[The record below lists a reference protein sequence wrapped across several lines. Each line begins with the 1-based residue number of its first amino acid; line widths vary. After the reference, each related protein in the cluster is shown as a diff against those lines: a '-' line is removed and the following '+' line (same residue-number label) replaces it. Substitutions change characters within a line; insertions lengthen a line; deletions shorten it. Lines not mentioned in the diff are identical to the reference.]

1 MKNHTIATLL
11 LSLVSPLA
19 LAAPNKAEPDFAPGR
34 IIVEPQAGLTADDFA
49 KELKVHGA
57 GKARKLGQ
65 SNIHV
70 IDVPHGSE
78 KAIANKL
85 KHNPHFKFAE
95 IDRRMELS
103 ATTNDP
109 YLGSEWHISKIG
121 ATTAWDK
128 AQGAGITI
136 AILDSGIDASHPD
149 LAGRIVPGY
158 NVYDNNTN
166 TAEVC
171 GHGTKVAGAAAA
183 ASNNGVGVA
192 GVAGQAKILPVRITD
207 LECYAYFSTTAN
219 GIIYAADHGAR
230 VVNVSYGYTPLST
243 AAQSAANYL
252 RSKGGLLFVSTG
264 NNAIDENITPT
275 NTMISVSS
283 TDSSDNLS
291 SFSSWGAFTVLSAP
305 GSGIYTTIAGGGY
318 GGVNGTSFS
327 SPVAAA
333 TAALVMSA
341 NPSLSAD
348 QVQNILFS
356 TAVDLGAAGRD
367 SKFGYGRVNAAA
379 AVAAA
384 GGSTAPAP
392 APTDTTKPT
401 VVIANPLA
409 GSTVTGTVTVSAN
422 ATDNIGVTRVE
433 LKVNGT
439 TVASD
444 SSGPFAFAW
453 DTKGTANGT
462 ANLVAVAYDA
472 AGNVA
477 SSSTV
482 AVNVANATALPAPTT
497 DTTPPVVAITNPV
510 AGVVNGNVEVV
521 ANASD
526 NSGAAGIKLSIYID
540 GSAVA
545 TGSGSSLS
553 YRWNTRKIS
562 TGYHTVQAVARDAAG
577 NTSTRS
583 VQVSR

>member
-1 MKNHTIATLL
+1 MKTITTFSAAIATAIATL
-11 LSLVSPLA
+11 
-19 LAAPNKAEPDFAPGR
+19 AAPAFAAQPLEFAPGR
-34 IIVEPQAGLTADDFA
+34 IIVEPRAGLSVEEMG
-49 KELKVHGA
+49 KMLKQVGG

-70 IDVPHGSE
+70 VELPKGSE
-78 KAIANKL
+78 KAVVAKL
-85 KHNPHFKFAE
+85 QNNPHFKFAE
-95 IDRRMELS
+95 LDKRVRLT

-109 YLGSEWHISKIG
+109 YLGSEWHINKMG
-121 ATTAWDK
+121 ATTAWDQ
-128 AQGAGITI
+128 AQGSGITI

-149 LAGRIVPGY
+149 LAGKIVPGY

-264 NNAIDENITPT
+264 NNAIDENIAPT

-283 TDSSDNLS
+283 TDSADNLS
-291 SFSSWGAFTVLSAP
+291 SFSSWGDFTVLSAP
-305 GSGIYTTIAGGGY
+305 GSGIYTTVAGGGY

-327 SPVAAA
+327 SPIAAA

-348 QVQNILFS
+348 QVQNILFT

-367 SKFGYGRVNAAA
+367 NKFGYGRVDAAA

-384 GGSTAPAP
+384 KAAPAP
-392 APTDTTKPT
+392 DTTAPT
-401 VVIANPLA
+401 VSIAAPL
-409 GSTVTGTVTVSAN
+409 GSSTVSGLVSVSVN
-422 ATDNIGVTRVE
+422 AADNVAVARVD

-439 TVASD
+439 VVASD
-444 SSGPFAFAW
+444 IAGPYGFSW
-453 DTKGTANGT
+453 DSTGVANGIN
-462 ANLVAVAYDA
+462 NLVAVAYDT

-482 AVNVANATALPAPTT
+482 QVNVSNAVPAPVA
-497 DTTPPVVAITNPV
+497 DTTAPVLTIVNPT
-510 AGVVNGNVEVV
+510 AGYVSGNVIVSL
-521 ANASD
+521 NASD
-526 NSGAAGIKLSIYID
+526 NSGSAGINMSVYID
-540 GSAVA
+540 GQLKASGA
-545 TGSGSSLS
+545 GSSLS
-553 YRWNTRKIS
+553 YNWNTRKIAS
-562 TGYHTVQAVARDAAG
+562 GNHTVQAVAKDAAG
-577 NTSTRS
+577 NVTTKS
-583 VQVSR
+583 VQVTR